1 MHGILLAGGLGT
13 RLQPLTQV
21 INKHLLPVFDKPLIY
36 YSLSTLML
44 SGISEITIVCRK
56 EDLPGF
62 RSLLGDGSHLGISID
77 FVIQPQPGGIG
88 ESFLLAE
95 AKISAKKVALVLGDN
110 IFHGAGMGGELA
122 EHVNING
129 AHAFAYQVAT
139 PSEFGVVQLDV
150 KERPLRI
157 IEKPQVQISDL
168 AITGLYF
175 FDERILDFA
184 RRNVRSARGELEIT
198 TILEMYMEE
207 DLLSI
212 SKMRRGTA
220 WLDTGTIEN
229 LYNAATYVRVIEE
242 RQGLKI
248 ACIEEIAWRK
258 NWITTRD
265 LDLLA
270 AAMPETSYKRYLM
283 RLVEGVV

>member
-36 YSLSTLML
+36 YALSTLML
-44 SGISEITIVCRK
+44 SGINEITVICRK
-56 EDLPGF
+56 EDLTEF
-62 RSLLGDGSHLGISID
+62 RSLLGDGSHLGISLD

-88 ESFLLAE
+88 ESFLLTE
-95 AKISAKKVALVLGDN
+95 KKISGKKVALILGDN

-122 EHVNING
+122 EHANIVG

-150 KERPLRI
+150 DGRPLRI
-157 IEKPQVQISDL
+157 IEKPQVAISDL
-168 AITGLYF
+168 AVPGLYF

-184 RRNVRSARGELEIT
+184 NRNIRSNRGELEIT
-198 TILEMYMEE
+198 TILEMYMNEG
-207 DLLSI
+207 LLSI

-258 NWITTRD
+258 NWITTHD

-270 AAMPETSYKRYLM
+270 SAMPETSYKRYLM